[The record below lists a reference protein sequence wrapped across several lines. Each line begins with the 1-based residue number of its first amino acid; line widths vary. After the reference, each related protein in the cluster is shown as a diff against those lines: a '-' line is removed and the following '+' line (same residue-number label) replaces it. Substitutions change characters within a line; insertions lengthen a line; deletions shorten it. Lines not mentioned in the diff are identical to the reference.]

1 MLSYDP
7 YGPAQIFP
15 WKTIRKKFPYEGHMG
30 RGDRARKTRRAL
42 LEIRTAKRVLVPPK
56 KLKMKQKMVMIKCL
70 LTE

>member
-15 WKTIRKKFPYEGHMG
+15 WKTIRKKYEGLMG

-42 LEIRTAKRVLVPPK
+42 LEIRTAQRVLVPPK
-56 KLKMKQKMVMIKCL
+56 KTENEKKMVI
-70 LTE
+70 